1 MRFKYK
7 KRQPK
12 RAAKTISNEEVLIR
26 STLHCLYSK
35 QREFWRENLTHLIAK
50 NLESLGRKA
59 HPRQTG
65 IHYAGRSWFRPWMEA
80 KEAKDF
86 TITRVHEDHE
96 KEAITVTSHLAELEM
111 EEYEVGRFLAGL
123 LLFPAPA
130 NDIKAVLGEQLI
142 GEIEGE
148 EKVSFD
154 TLGCS
159 TGVINNQVKAL
170 RQYAEEHDYI
180 VRMMNERILAK
191 MILSQQLM

>member
-7 KRQPK
+7 KRQPR
-12 RAAKTISNEEVLIR
+12 RATKTISNEEVLIR
-26 STLHCLYSK
+26 STLHCLYAK
-35 QREFWRENLTHLIAK
+35 QREFWREKLTGLIAK
-50 NLESLGRKA
+50 NLETLGRKC
-59 HPRQTG
+59 HPRQAG
-65 IHYAGRSWFRPWMEA
+65 IHYAGRAWFRPWMEA

-86 TITRVHEDHE
+86 TITRVHPEHE
-96 KEAITVTSHLAELEM
+96 KEAISIISHLGELEM
-111 EEYEVGRFLAGL
+111 EEYEVGRFLSGL

-142 GEIEGE
+142 TEIENE

-159 TGVINNQVKAL
+159 TGVMNNQVKAL
-170 RQYAEEHDYI
+170 QQYAKEHDYI
-180 VRMMNERILAK
+180 IAMMTERILAK